1 MRIIGLCGRSGS
13 GKGSF
18 CKIAAKNGIKVIDC
32 DVVYKEL
39 VSKPSE
45 CLFEIA
51 KHFGSDAIKDQSLN
65 REYLAEIVFSDKSKL
80 ILLNEITHKY
90 IRAEVNKIL
99 ADANDD
105 DIIILDAPTLF
116 ESGIDEICD
125 TVIGIL
131 ASDTACAERIT
142 LRDGISTEK
151 ALSRLSN
158 QLTNDFI
165 IEHSDIVV
173 YNESSLTELEKASES
188 VIASLRR

>member
-80 ILLNEITHKY
+80 ILLNKITHKY